1 MYRLS
6 AFGGALAGLKI
17 SLHIAQGIVGKIE
30 SFVPRTALGFHHR
43 DNLVDDLRIR
53 FAGAL
58 PILPVLAGKAQYHF
72 FAVHRRTPFLKL
84 QGLQTASMGLIAKRT
99 QNT

>member
-1 MYRLS
+1 
-6 AFGGALAGLKI
+6 
-17 SLHIAQGIVGKIE
+17 
-30 SFVPRTALGFHHR
+30 
-43 DNLVDDLRIR
+43 LRIR

-58 PILPVLAGKAQYHF
+58 PILAVLAGKAQYHF